1 MNKMYK
7 VLATA
12 SIMALAAVPLT
23 AGAQDIPPAP
33 IHTGQGQIVKQAIVV
48 PAVWGQITDFVNDAS
63 GKFITV
69 KGRGLAITDQ
79 NEMILNITKDTK
91 IIDARGK
98 TVALKTI
105 IDEKKVVKAF
115 YGPNITKSF
124 PARGTALTLVVQD
137 NSFTGIEGT
146 VGEVQDNGIVVTG
159 SNIYSSSEE
168 TVVLYFADNV
178 QIFDQ
183 NGQAIKADVIQT
195 GMTVR
200 SIYGP
205 AVTKSIPPQSTTK
218 YVVVNTDIE
227 EQVPPGTD
235 GIITNIADKQITVI
249 GNPMEQGGVNYV
261 ILTVDEQ
268 TEIVNEKGESLTAD
282 ALKQDARVEAYY
294 GEVMTMIYPA
304 QTHADKL
311 VVKAAQSNKVEGTI
325 EASDRAGKDQVYV
338 NVGSDDSTSND
349 IILNIGEATQVI
361 YSLGFDSGLVAGS
374 KIVAYHANEMTD
386 SIPGM
391 TNAEIVIVNND
402 NAAGTAE

>member
-23 AGAQDIPPAP
+23 ASAQDIPPAS
-33 IHTGQGQIVKQAIVV
+33 IHTGQGQILNQANVV
-48 PAVWGQITDFVNDAS
+48 PAVWGQITDFINDSS

-69 KGRGLAITDQ
+69 KGRGLAINDQ
-79 NEMILNITKDTK
+79 SEMILNITKDTK
-91 IIDARGK
+91 IYNAKGK

-105 IDEKKVVKAF
+105 IDNKMVVKAF
-115 YGPNITKSF
+115 YGPNITKSL

-146 VGEVQDNGIVVTG
+146 VGEMRDNGIVVTG
-159 SNIYSSSEE
+159 TNIYSASEE
-168 TVVLYFADNV
+168 TVVLHFADNV

-183 NGQAIKADVIQT
+183 NGQAIKAEVIQP
-195 GMTVR
+195 GMSVK

-205 AVTKSIPPQSTTK
+205 AMTKSIPPQSTTK
-218 YVVVNTDIE
+218 YVVVNTVIE
-227 EQVPPGTD
+227 EQTPPGTD
-235 GIITNIADKQITVI
+235 GIITNITGKQVTVM
-249 GNPMEQGGVNYV
+249 GNSLEQGGVNYV

-268 TEIVNEKGESLTAD
+268 TEIVNEKGEKLTAD

-311 VVKAAQSNKVEGTI
+311 VVKAAQTHKVEGTI
-325 EASDRAGKDQVYV
+325 AASDRVGKDQVYV
-338 NVGSDDSTSND
+338 NVGSDDSTAND
-349 IILNIGEATQVI
+349 IILNIGEATRVI
-361 YSLGFDSGLVAGS
+361 YPVGIDTGLIAGS
-374 KIVAYHANEMTD
+374 KIVAYHAAEMTD
-386 SIPGM
+386 SLPGM
-391 TNAEIVIVNND
+391 TNAELVIVTSD
-402 NAAGTAE
+402 IAEDESE